1 MQVRGQFP
9 EMEPAPCPLR
19 AHEVQGRGS
28 LHREEPTRKTPETV
42 IRPELPPAAW
52 ILVAE
57 PDGRTTV
64 LASTENAALE
74 ARAHLSKMAADQL
87 YTRLEARW
95 RPETPAGFVMSL
107 RVGRDLAPADTL

>member
-1 MQVRGQFP
+1 M
-9 EMEPAPCPLR
+9 
-19 AHEVQGRGS
+19 
-28 LHREEPTRKTPETV
+28 KTPETV

-74 ARAHLSKMAADQL
+74 ARAHLSKMAAD
-87 YTRLEARW
+87 
-95 RPETPAGFVMSL
+95 
-107 RVGRDLAPADTL
+107 